1 MALVLFGVM
10 VTQLFV
16 LKGVDLARGVALGSV
31 CAAGGIIVVVIGAVR
46 YFWQQKLLV
55 QGKTVAAGWD
65 LMALLGVLGSVL
77 LAVLV
82 VVLVQ

>member
-16 LKGVDLARGVALGSV
+16 LKKVDRAPGVALGSV
-31 CAAGGIIVVVIGAVR
+31 CAAGGIVVALVGGVR
-46 YFWQQKLLV
+46 YFGQQKLLV
-55 QGKTVAAGWD
+55 RGKTVAAGWD

-77 LAVLV
+77 LAVWV